1 MTAEHDLAEKG
12 RAIVDATLYM
22 VLATADRDGRPW
34 ASPVYFAPS
43 SYREFFWVSRPDA
56 RHSLNIAARPE
67 VSIVVFDSS
76 VPIGTGGGVYVSAL
90 AGEIVGDEREHGIGV
105 FSRRSVAHGGDEWA
119 VDDVTEPAHLRLFRA
134 SAEEQYVLDA
144 RDRRVPVTL

>member
-43 SYREFFWVSRPDA
+43 SYRRNRTASDHQGCDT
-56 RHSLNIAARPE
+56 HSSATAGPPWCRNVAIDSDDSVPTYAGSVAAR
-67 VSIVVFDSS
+67 
-76 VPIGTGGGVYVSAL
+76 YRL
-90 AGEIVGDEREHGIGV
+90 AATCAPA
-105 FSRRSVAHGGDEWA
+105 SQPTRS
-119 VDDVTEPAHLRLFRA
+119 PNR
-134 SAEEQYVLDA
+134 
-144 RDRRVPVTL
+144 